1 MKLQNPRGMSDSSPE
16 ESILRNKL
24 INLFKQSFENY
35 GFSPLETPII
45 ERFDVLSAKYA
56 GGDEI
61 LKETFKLKD
70 QGKRELGLRYDLTVP
85 LARYVGMNPQI
96 KLPFKRYQIGTV
108 YRDGPIKLGRTRE
121 FIQCDA
127 DIIGSSS
134 SIADAE
140 LLLLTSR
147 IFDKLNLKVE
157 IKLNSR
163 KILNAI
169 MESLDIPEKDRIEFI
184 LSLDKLE
191 KIGAKDVIED
201 LKRKGIKEYQEMKP
215 LLSTAKIKSPDE
227 LKKYIKK
234 LFDKKKKRFES
245 TEFEKGFEEVSE
257 ILNYT
262 KSLRIK
268 NIEFNGALARGLA
281 YYTGPVF
288 EVFLKDS
295 EIKSSVAAGGRYD
308 EMIGKFLENKIYY
321 PATGISFGLEPIIK
335 AVKSGKNKTKKTVT
349 EVYVI
354 PINTLKESLEIAEEL
369 RKNNL
374 NVDVAFDKKGVG
386 KSLEYA
392 DKMEIPYVII
402 IGEDELKKNKLKLKD
417 MKSGKEKLLSLKNI
431 AKTIEYENEKKPRN
445 S

>member
-1 MKLQNPRGMSDSSPE
+1 MSDFSPE

-61 LKETFKLKD
+61 LKETFRLKD

-85 LARYVGMNPQI
+85 LARYVGINPQI

-108 YRDGPIKLGRTRE
+108 YRDGPIKLGRARE
-121 FIQCDA
+121 FVQCDV

-134 SIADAE
+134 PLADAE
-140 LLLLTSR
+140 LLILASR

-169 MESLDIPEKDRIEFI
+169 MEMLDIPEKDKIEFI

-191 KIGAKDVIED
+191 KIGVKSVREE
-201 LKRKGIKEYQEMKP
+201 LKKKGIKEYDEITP
-215 LLSTAKIKSPDE
+215 LLSTAKINSIYE
-227 LKKYIKK
+227 LKGYVRKI
-234 LFDKKKKRFES
+234 FEKKKKKFEN
-245 TEFEKGFEEVSE
+245 TEYERGFNEVQE
-257 ILNYT
+257 ILNCS
-262 KSLRIK
+262 KNLGIK

-288 EVFLKDS
+288 EAFLKNS
-295 EIKSSVAAGGRYD
+295 EVKSSVAGGGRYD
-308 EMIGKFLENKIYY
+308 EMIGKFLEGKNYY

-335 AVKSGKNKTKKTVT
+335 ALKINKTDIKRTVT
-349 EVYVI
+349 QIYVI
-354 PINTLKESLEIAEEL
+354 PINALKESLDIAEEL
-369 RKNNL
+369 RKRNI
-374 NVDVAFDKKGVG
+374 NVDVAFDKKGISKG
-386 KSLEYA
+386 LDYANSLG
-392 DKMEIPYVII
+392 IPYVVI
-402 IGEDELKKNKLKLKD
+402 IGEDELKKNKVKLKD
-417 MKSGKEKLLSLKNI
+417 MKSGKEELLSVDDVVKKIKL
-431 AKTIEYENEKKPRN
+431 EENKDG
-445 S
+445 

>member
-1 MKLQNPRGMSDSSPE
+1 MSDFSPE

-61 LKETFKLKD
+61 LKETFRLKD

-85 LARYVGMNPQI
+85 LARYVGINPQI

-108 YRDGPIKLGRTRE
+108 YRDGPIKLGRARE
-121 FIQCDA
+121 FVQCDV

-134 SIADAE
+134 PLADAE
-140 LLLLTSR
+140 LLILASR

-169 MESLDIPEKDRIEFI
+169 MEMLDIPEKDKIEFI

-191 KIGAKDVIED
+191 KIGVKSVREE
-201 LKRKGIKEYQEMKP
+201 LKKKGIKEYDEITP
-215 LLSTAKIKSPDE
+215 LLSAAKIKSLDG
-227 LKKYIKK
+227 LKDYVRK
-234 LFDKKKKRFES
+234 LFEKKKKKFEN
-245 TEFEKGFEEVSE
+245 TEYERGFNEVQE
-257 ILNYT
+257 ILNCS
-262 KSLRIK
+262 KNLGIK

-288 EVFLKDS
+288 EAFLKNS
-295 EIKSSVAAGGRYD
+295 EVKSSVAGGGRYD
-308 EMIGKFLENKIYY
+308 EMIGKFLEGKNYY

-335 AVKSGKNKTKKTVT
+335 ALKINKTDIKRTVT
-349 EVYVI
+349 QIYVI
-354 PINTLKESLEIAEEL
+354 PINALKESLDIAEEL
-369 RKNNL
+369 RKRNI
-374 NVDVAFDKKGVG
+374 NVDVAFDKKGISKG
-386 KSLEYA
+386 LDYANSLG
-392 DKMEIPYVII
+392 IPYVVI
-402 IGEDELKKNKLKLKD
+402 IGEDELKKNKVKLKD
-417 MKSGKEKLLSLKNI
+417 MKSGKEELLSVDDI
-431 AKTIEYENEKKPRN
+431 VKKIK
-445 S
+445 

>member
-1 MKLQNPRGMSDSSPE
+1 MSDFSPE

-61 LKETFKLKD
+61 LKETFRLKD

-85 LARYVGMNPQI
+85 LARYVGINPQI

-108 YRDGPIKLGRTRE
+108 YRDGPIKLGRARE
-121 FIQCDA
+121 FVQCDV

-134 SIADAE
+134 PLADAE
-140 LLLLTSR
+140 LLILASR

-169 MESLDIPEKDRIEFI
+169 MEMLDIPEKDKIEFI

-191 KIGAKDVIED
+191 KIGVKSVREE
-201 LKRKGIKEYQEMKP
+201 LKKKGIKEYDEITP
-215 LLSTAKIKSPDE
+215 LLSTAKINSIYE
-227 LKKYIKK
+227 LKGYVRKV
-234 LFDKKKKRFES
+234 FEKKKKKFEN
-245 TEFEKGFEEVSE
+245 TEYERGFNEVQE
-257 ILNYT
+257 ILNCS
-262 KSLRIK
+262 KNLGIK

-288 EVFLKDS
+288 EAFLKNS
-295 EIKSSVAAGGRYD
+295 EVKSSVAGGGRYD
-308 EMIGKFLENKIYY
+308 EMIGKFLEGKNYY

-335 AVKSGKNKTKKTVT
+335 ALKINKTDIKRTVT
-349 EVYVI
+349 QIYVI
-354 PINTLKESLEIAEEL
+354 PINALKESLDIAEEL
-369 RKNNL
+369 RKRNI
-374 NVDVAFDKKGVG
+374 NVDVAFDKKGISKG
-386 KSLEYA
+386 LDYANSLG
-392 DKMEIPYVII
+392 IPYVVI
-402 IGEDELKKNKLKLKD
+402 IGEDELKKNKVKLKD
-417 MKSGKEKLLSLKNI
+417 MKSGKEELLSVDDI
-431 AKTIEYENEKKPRN
+431 VKKIK
-445 S
+445 

>member
-1 MKLQNPRGMSDSSPE
+1 MKLQNPRGMRDLSPE

-24 INLFKQSFENY
+24 INVFKQTFENY

-56 GGDEI
+56 GGEEI

-70 QGKRELGLRYDLTVP
+70 QGKRQLGLRYDLTVP

-96 KLPFKRYQIGTV
+96 KLPFKRYQIGNV

-134 SIADAE
+134 PIADSE

-147 IFDKLNLKVE
+147 IFEKLNLKVE

-169 MESLDIPEKDRIEFI
+169 MEALEIPEKDKIEFI

-191 KIGAKDVIED
+191 KIGVNGVKED
-201 LKRKGIKEYQEMKP
+201 LKRKGIKEYREINS
-215 LLSTAKIKSPDE
+215 LLSTAKIKSPGE

-234 LFDKKKKRFES
+234 LFEKKKKKFEN
-245 TEFEKGFEEVSE
+245 TDFEKGFDDVEE
-257 ILNYT
+257 ILNYL
-262 KSLRIK
+262 KGLRIK
-268 NIEFNGALARGLA
+268 NVEFSGALARGLA

-288 EVFLKDS
+288 EVFLKNS

-308 EMIGKFLENKIYY
+308 EMIGKFLENKSYY
-321 PATGISFGLEPIIK
+321 LATGISFGLEPIIK
-335 AVKSGKNKTKKTVT
+335 AIKTRNEDIKKTVT
-349 EVYVI
+349 EIYII
-354 PINTLKESLEIAEEL
+354 PINTLKESLDIAEEL
-369 RKNNL
+369 RRDNI

-392 DKMEIPYVII
+392 DKMEIPYSII
-402 IGEDELKKNKLKLKD
+402 IGEDELNKSKVKLKN
-417 MKSGKEKLLSLKNI
+417 MKTGEEKLLNLKDV
-431 AKTIEYENEKKPRN
+431 ALAVEYGEKTKK
-445 S
+445 SK

>member
-1 MKLQNPRGMSDSSPE
+1 MKLQNPRGMSDFSPE

-35 GFSPLETPII
+35 GFSPLETPVI

-96 KLPFKRYQIGTV
+96 KLPFKRYQIGAV

-121 FIQCDA
+121 FVQCDV
-127 DIIGSSS
+127 DIVGSSS
-134 SIADAE
+134 PLADAE
-140 LLLLTSR
+140 LLILTSR
-147 IFDKLNLKVE
+147 IFDRLNLRVE

-163 KILNAI
+163 KILNSI
-169 MESLDIPEKDRIEFI
+169 MEMLDIPEKDKIEFV

-191 KIGAKDVIED
+191 KIGAKGVREE
-201 LKRKGIKEYQEMKP
+201 LKKKGIKEYDEITP
-215 LLSTAKIKSPDE
+215 LLSAAKIKSLDK
-227 LKKYIKK
+227 LKDYVIK
-234 LFDKKKKRFES
+234 LFEKKKKKFEN
-245 TEFEKGFEEVSE
+245 TEFEKGFNEIRE
-257 ILNYT
+257 ILNYS
-262 KSLRIK
+262 KSLGIK

-288 EVFLKDS
+288 EVFLKNS
-295 EIKSSVAAGGRYD
+295 EIKSSVAGGGRYD
-308 EMIGKFLENKIYY
+308 EMIGKFLEEKNYY

-335 AVKSGKNKTKKTVT
+335 AMKLNKNEVKKTVT

-354 PINTLKESLEIAEEL
+354 PINTLKESLDIAEKL
-369 RKNNL
+369 RKEGI
-374 NVDVAFDKKGVG
+374 NVDVAFDKKGVSKG
-386 KSLEYA
+386 LDYANSLG
-392 DKMEIPYVII
+392 IPYVII
-402 IGEDELKKNKLKLKD
+402 IGEDELKKNKVKLKD
-417 MKSGKEKLLSLKNI
+417 MKSGKEQMLSNKDVIKKLN
-431 AKTIEYENEKKPRN
+431 
-445 S
+445 

>member
-1 MKLQNPRGMSDSSPE
+1 MKLQNPRGMSDFSPE

-61 LKETFKLKD
+61 LKETFRLKD

-85 LARYVGMNPQI
+85 LARYVGINPQI

-108 YRDGPIKLGRTRE
+108 YRDGPIKLGRARE
-121 FIQCDA
+121 FVQCDV

-134 SIADAE
+134 PLADAE
-140 LLLLTSR
+140 LLILASR

-169 MESLDIPEKDRIEFI
+169 MEMLDIPEKDKIEFI

-191 KIGAKDVIED
+191 KIGVKSVREE
-201 LKRKGIKEYQEMKP
+201 LKKKGIKEYDEITP
-215 LLSTAKIKSPDE
+215 LLSAAKIKSLDG
-227 LKKYIKK
+227 LKDYIRK
-234 LFDKKKKRFES
+234 LFEKKKKKFEN
-245 TEFEKGFEEVSE
+245 TEYERGFNEVQE
-257 ILNYT
+257 ILNCS
-262 KSLRIK
+262 KNLGIK

-288 EVFLKDS
+288 EAFLKNS
-295 EIKSSVAAGGRYD
+295 EVKSSVAGGGRYD
-308 EMIGKFLENKIYY
+308 EMIGKFLEGKNYY

-335 AVKSGKNKTKKTVT
+335 ALKINKTDIKRTVT
-349 EVYVI
+349 QIYVI
-354 PINTLKESLEIAEEL
+354 PINALKESLDIAEEL
-369 RKNNL
+369 RKRNI
-374 NVDVAFDKKGVG
+374 NVDVAFDKKGISKG
-386 KSLEYA
+386 LDYANSLG
-392 DKMEIPYVII
+392 IPYVVI
-402 IGEDELKKNKLKLKD
+402 IGEDELKKNKVKLKD
-417 MKSGKEKLLSLKNI
+417 MKSGKEELLSVDDI
-431 AKTIEYENEKKPRN
+431 VKKIK
-445 S
+445 

>member
-1 MKLQNPRGMSDSSPE
+1 MKLQNPRGMSDFSPE

-61 LKETFKLKD
+61 LKETFRLKD

-85 LARYVGMNPQI
+85 LARYVGINPQI

-108 YRDGPIKLGRTRE
+108 YRDGPIKLGRARE
-121 FIQCDA
+121 FVQCDV

-134 SIADAE
+134 PLADAE
-140 LLLLTSR
+140 LLILASR

-169 MESLDIPEKDRIEFI
+169 MEMLDIPEKDKIEFI

-191 KIGAKDVIED
+191 KIGVKSVREE
-201 LKRKGIKEYQEMKP
+201 LKKKGIKEYDEITP
-215 LLSTAKIKSPDE
+215 LLSAAKIKSLDG
-227 LKKYIKK
+227 LKDYVRK
-234 LFDKKKKRFES
+234 LFEKKNKKFEN
-245 TEFEKGFEEVSE
+245 TEYERGFNEVQE
-257 ILNYT
+257 ILNCS
-262 KSLRIK
+262 KNLGIK

-288 EVFLKDS
+288 EAFLKNS
-295 EIKSSVAAGGRYD
+295 EVKSSVAGGGRYD
-308 EMIGKFLENKIYY
+308 EMIGKFLEGKNYY

-335 AVKSGKNKTKKTVT
+335 ALKINKTDIKRTVT
-349 EVYVI
+349 QIYVI
-354 PINTLKESLEIAEEL
+354 PINALKESLDIAEEL
-369 RKNNL
+369 RKRNI
-374 NVDVAFDKKGVG
+374 NVDVAFDKKGISKG
-386 KSLEYA
+386 LDYANSLG
-392 DKMEIPYVII
+392 IPYVVI
-402 IGEDELKKNKLKLKD
+402 IGEDELKKNKVKLKD
-417 MKSGKEKLLSLKNI
+417 MKSGKEELLSVDDI
-431 AKTIEYENEKKPRN
+431 VKKIK
-445 S
+445 

>member
-1 MKLQNPRGMSDSSPE
+1 MKDLSPE

-24 INLFKQSFENY
+24 INTFKQTFENY
-35 GFSPLETPII
+35 GFSPLETPLI
-45 ERFDVLSAKYA
+45 ERFDILSAKYA
-56 GGDEI
+56 GGEEI
-61 LKETFKLKD
+61 LRETFKLKD

-96 KLPFKRYQIGTV
+96 KLPFKRYQIGNV

-121 FIQCDA
+121 FVQCDA

-134 SIADAE
+134 PTADAE
-140 LLLLTSR
+140 LLLLASR
-147 IFDKLNLKVE
+147 IFDRLNLKVE

-169 MESLDIPEKDRIEFI
+169 MEALDIPEKDKIEFV

-191 KIGAKDVIED
+191 KIGVNGVKED
-201 LKRKGIKEYQEMKP
+201 LKKKNIKEYKEIIS
-215 LLSTAKIKSPDE
+215 LLSTAKIKSPGE
-227 LKKYIKK
+227 LKNYIKK
-234 LFDKKKKRFES
+234 LFEKKKKKFEN
-245 TEFEKGFEEVSE
+245 TESERGFDEVEE
-257 ILNYT
+257 ILNYL

-268 NIEFNGALARGLA
+268 NVEFNGALARGLA

-288 EVFLKDS
+288 EVFLKNS

-308 EMIGKFLENKIYY
+308 EMVGKFLEGKSYY
-321 PATGISFGLEPIIK
+321 PATGISFGLEPIIQTL
-335 AVKSGKNKTKKTVT
+335 KSGKYEIKKTVT
-349 EVYVI
+349 EIYII

-369 RKNNL
+369 RKNNI

-392 DKMEIPYVII
+392 DKMEIPYAVIS
-402 IGEDELKKNKLKLKD
+402 GEDELRKNKIKLKD
-417 MKSGKEKLLSLKNI
+417 MKSGKEEMLSIEAVVKRLK
-431 AKTIEYENEKKPRN
+431 
-445 S
+445 

>member
-1 MKLQNPRGMSDSSPE
+1 MKLQNPRGMSDFSPE

-61 LKETFKLKD
+61 LKETFRLKD

-85 LARYVGMNPQI
+85 LARYVGINPQI

-108 YRDGPIKLGRTRE
+108 YRDGPIKLGRARE
-121 FIQCDA
+121 FVQCDV

-134 SIADAE
+134 PLADAE
-140 LLLLTSR
+140 LLILASR

-169 MESLDIPEKDRIEFI
+169 MEMLDIPEKDKIEFI

-191 KIGAKDVIED
+191 KIGVKSVREE
-201 LKRKGIKEYQEMKP
+201 LKKKGIKEYDEITP
-215 LLSTAKIKSPDE
+215 LLSTAKINSIYE
-227 LKKYIKK
+227 LKGYVRKV
-234 LFDKKKKRFES
+234 FEKKKKKFEN
-245 TEFEKGFEEVSE
+245 TEYERGFNEVQE
-257 ILNYT
+257 ILNCS
-262 KSLRIK
+262 KNLGIK

-288 EVFLKDS
+288 EAFLKNS
-295 EIKSSVAAGGRYD
+295 EVKSSVAGGGRYD
-308 EMIGKFLENKIYY
+308 EMIGKFLEGKNYY

-335 AVKSGKNKTKKTVT
+335 ALKINKTDIKRTVT
-349 EVYVI
+349 QIYVI
-354 PINTLKESLEIAEEL
+354 PINALKESLDIAEEL
-369 RKNNL
+369 RKRNI
-374 NVDVAFDKKGVG
+374 NVDVAFDKKGISKG
-386 KSLEYA
+386 LDYANSLG
-392 DKMEIPYVII
+392 IPYVVI
-402 IGEDELKKNKLKLKD
+402 IGEDELKKNKVKLKD
-417 MKSGKEKLLSLKNI
+417 MKSGKEELLSVDDI
-431 AKTIEYENEKKPRN
+431 VKKIK
-445 S
+445 